1 MRRLMHVAGLCFPFS
16 VLIAPVAQAQGLKAG
31 GAQVQD
37 QFIVVKSVK
46 APSQGWLVVHKVQ
59 GGKPGRVIG
68 FTLINSGIHSAVRI
82 PLLIG
87 MLDPG
92 AGVIL
97 MLHKD
102 AGTKGMFHEPEDK
115 PVVKGGKPMMVAVK
129 IK

>member
-1 MRRLMHVAGLCFPFS
+1 MRRLMHVTGLCFLFS

-31 GAQVQD
+31 HAQVQD
-37 QFIVVKSVK
+37 QFIVIKSVK
-46 APSQGWLVVHKVQ
+46 APSQGWLVAYKDQ
-59 GGKPGRVIG
+59 GGQPGKIIG
-68 FTLINSGIHSAVRI
+68 FTLINSGIQNAVRV
-82 PLLIG
+82 PLLTG
-87 MLDPG
+87 MLEPG
-92 AGVIL
+92 AGIIL